1 MVSYQLMLEF
11 EVIEHVNKRPE
22 NPHPNP
28 SETPT
33 MLSNELQQ
41 TLYRALSLARD
52 LGHEYATLEHLLHAL
67 LDDVDAAPVLKAC
80 GVPLDEL
87 AAQLEEAFSSFE
99 VSGDADPE
107 PTLAFNRVVQR
118 ALNQMA
124 AAGKES
130 TTGAQVL
137 VAFFEEKNSLA
148 LSALERY
155 GITRLDALEYISHGK
170 TKVRIRSREDARAQ
184 VTGDGLQGKDD
195 LDAREDRASSN
206 DPLEA
211 YCVNLSRKARE
222 GKIDPLIGRE
232 RELERTLQI
241 LSRRSKNNPLL
252 VGDPGV
258 GKTAIVEGLA
268 LRIENGEVPAALEG
282 AVIYALDMGALV
294 AGTRYRGDFEERLKA
309 VMNAL
314 ETIPG
319 AILFIDEIHTV
330 VGAGAVSGGTLDA
343 SNILKPALS
352 GGLLRCIGATTYG
365 EYKALEKDRAFSRR
379 FQKIDI
385 EEPSFADALEIVRGI
400 APAYEAH
407 HKVKFT
413 PEALEAA
420 VSLSQKYITDR
431 KLPDKAIDVLDE
443 AGAVQTLS
451 RPKNVGVMHVS
462 PLRDRHGVVL
472 EKDAPLEPF
481 QIEPHHIEAVVAK
494 MARLPLGEVGVD
506 DTGRLATL
514 EQDLKAVVFGQDKAV
529 KEVADAVKL
538 SRAGLRAENK
548 PIGAYLFS
556 GPTGVGKTE
565 LAKRLAETLGAT
577 FLRFDMSEYMEKHT
591 VSRLIGAPPGY
602 VGFDQGGLLTDGVL
616 QNPRA
621 VVLLD
626 EIEKAHPDVYNIL
639 LQVMDYAKLTD
650 HNGKTVDFRGVVL
663 VMTTNAGA
671 AELARP
677 ALGFGG
683 GTRAGEE
690 LDAIKNLFTPEFR
703 NRLDAIVPFSPLSSA
718 VMTLVVGKFLKELE
732 GQLLE
737 KKVTLEVSPE
747 ALGWL
752 ALKGYDRSMGARP
765 LARVIQDTLKKLLAD
780 ELLFGRLKGGG
791 TVKVALEGGKLELK
805 SSPLE

>member
-1 MVSYQLMLEF
+1 
-11 EVIEHVNKRPE
+11 
-22 NPHPNP
+22 
-28 SETPT
+28 

-87 AAQLEEAFSSFE
+87 AARLEETFSSFE
-99 VSGDADPE
+99 VTEDPDTE
-107 PTLAFNRVVQR
+107 PTLAFNRTLQR
-118 ALNQMA
+118 AVNQMG
-124 AAGKES
+124 AAGKDR

-137 VAFFEEKNSLA
+137 VAFFEEKNSAA
-148 LSALERY
+148 LSALEHFSM
-155 GITRLDALEYISHGK
+155 TKLDALEYISHGK
-170 TKVRIRSREDARAQ
+170 TKVRIRSREDAREGENREG
-184 VTGDGLQGKDD
+184 VSSTPD
-195 LDAREDRASSN
+195 LGRSPPEGNEDRASSN

-211 YCVNLSRKARE
+211 YCINLSQKARD

-241 LSRRSKNNPLL
+241 LSRRRKNNPLL

-258 GKTAIVEGLA
+258 GKTALVEGLA
-268 LRIENGEVPAALEG
+268 LRIVGGDIPAAIKDAPL
-282 AVIYALDMGALV
+282 YALDMGALV

-309 VMNAL
+309 VMGAL
-314 ETIPG
+314 EGLPG

-352 GGLLRCIGATTYG
+352 GGTLRCIGATTYG

-379 FQKIDI
+379 FQKIDV
-385 EEPSFADALEIVRGI
+385 EEPSLKDALEIVRGL

-420 VSLSQKYITDR
+420 VTLSQKYITDR

-443 AGAVQTLS
+443 AGAVQTL
-451 RPKNVGVMHVS
+451 
-462 PLRDRHGVVL
+462 LRLPVPNFL
-472 EKDAPLEPF
+472 EKESEPM
-481 QIEPHHIEAVVAK
+481 ILTATHIEAVVAK

-506 DTGRLATL
+506 DTSKLATL
-514 EQDLKAVVFGQDKAV
+514 EADLKAVVYGQDKAV

-548 PIGAYLFS
+548 PVGAYLFS

-671 AELARP
+671 AELAKP
-677 ALGFGG
+677 TLGFGTS
-683 GTRAGEE
+683 TRAGEE
-690 LDAIKNLFTPEFR
+690 LEAIKNLFTPEFR
-703 NRLDAIVPFSPLSSA
+703 NRLDAIVPFAPLSSE
-718 VMTLVVGKFLKELE
+718 VMTLVVGKFLRELE

-737 KKVTLEVSPE
+737 KKVQLEVTRE
-747 ALGWL
+747 AQNWL
-752 ALKGYDRSMGARP
+752 ALKGYDRTMGARP
-765 LARVIQDTLKKLLAD
+765 LARVIQDTLKKPLAD
-780 ELLFGRLKGGG
+780 ELLFGRLKHGGR
-791 TVKVALEGGKLELK
+791 VQVALEGDKLELQVG
-805 SSPLE
+805 

>member
-1 MVSYQLMLEF
+1 
-11 EVIEHVNKRPE
+11 
-22 NPHPNP
+22 
-28 SETPT
+28 

-67 LDDVDAAPVLKAC
+67 LDDVDAAPVLRAC

-87 AAQLEEAFSSFE
+87 AAQLEETFSSFE
-99 VSGDADPE
+99 VTEDPDTE

-118 ALNQMA
+118 AMNQMA
-124 AAGKES
+124 AAGQES

-137 VAFFEEKNSLA
+137 VAFFDEKNALA
-148 LSALERY
+148 LLALERFSM
-155 GITRLDALEYISHGK
+155 TRLDALEYISHGK
-170 TKVRIRSREDARAQ
+170 TKVRIRSREDAREQ
-184 VTGDGLQGKDD
+184 VTGDGLQGTEEGDVGEE
-195 LDAREDRASSN
+195 RGNSN

-211 YCVNLSRKARE
+211 YCVNLSRKARD
-222 GKIDPLIGRE
+222 GRIDPLIGRE
-232 RELERTLQI
+232 KELERMLQI

-268 LRIENGEVPAALEG
+268 LRIEQGEVPAALEG
-282 AVIYALDMGALV
+282 ASLYALDMGALV

-314 ETIPG
+314 EGVPG

-352 GGLLRCIGATTYG
+352 GGALRCIGATTYG

-379 FQKIDI
+379 FQKIDV
-385 EEPSFADALEIVRGI
+385 EEPSYADALEIVRGI

-420 VSLSQKYITDR
+420 VTLSQKYITDR

-443 AGAVQTLS
+443 AGAVQTLRRKPS
-451 RPKNVGVMHVS
+451 NSSKKD
-462 PLRDRHGVVL
+462 LVL
-472 EKDAPLEPF
+472 EKELEPTVLT
-481 QIEPHHIEAVVAK
+481 PVDIEAVIAK

-506 DTGRLATL
+506 DTGKLATL
-514 EQDLKAVVFGQDKAV
+514 EADLKAVVFGQDKAV

-671 AELARP
+671 ADLARP

-703 NRLDAIVPFSPLSSA
+703 NRLDAIVPFAPLSSE
-718 VMTLVVGKFLKELE
+718 VMTLVVGKFLRELE
-732 GQLLE
+732 AQLLE
-737 KKVTLEVSPE
+737 KKVTLEVSSE
-747 ALGWL
+747 ALSWL
-752 ALKGYDRSMGARP
+752 ARKGYDRTMGARP
-765 LARVIQDTLKKLLAD
+765 LARVIQDTLKKPLAD
-780 ELLFGRLKGGG
+780 ELLFGKLKGGG
-791 TVKVALEGGKLELK
+791 AVKVALEGDRLELGVG
-805 SSPLE
+805 

>member
-1 MVSYQLMLEF
+1 
-11 EVIEHVNKRPE
+11 
-22 NPHPNP
+22 
-28 SETPT
+28 

-67 LDDVDAAPVLKAC
+67 LDDVDAAPVLRAC

-99 VSGDADPE
+99 VTEDPDTE

-118 ALNQMA
+118 AMNQMV

-137 VAFFEEKNSLA
+137 VAFFDEKNAVA
-148 LSALERY
+148 LLALERFAM
-155 GITRLDALEYISHGK
+155 TKLDALEYISHGK
-170 TKVRIRSREDARAQ
+170 TKVRIRSREDTREG
-184 VTGDGLQGKDD
+184 VSPEPD
-195 LDAREDRASSN
+195 LGRPQFEGNEDRASSN

-211 YCVNLSRKARE
+211 YCVNLSRKARN
-222 GKIDPLIGRE
+222 GRIDPLIGRA
-232 RELERTLQI
+232 RELERMLQI

-268 LRIENGEVPAALEG
+268 LRIEQSEVPAALER
-282 AVIYALDMGALV
+282 ASLFALDMGALV

-314 ETIPG
+314 EGVPG

-330 VGAGAVSGGTLDA
+330 VGAGAVSGGALDA

-352 GGLLRCIGATTYG
+352 GGTLRCIGATTYG
-365 EYKALEKDRAFSRR
+365 EYKVLEKDRAFSRR
-379 FQKIDI
+379 FQKIDV
-385 EEPSFADALEIVRGI
+385 EEPSFADTLEIVRGI

-407 HKVKFT
+407 HRVKFT

-420 VSLSQKYITDR
+420 VTLSQKYIADR

-451 RPKNVGVMHVS
+451 RPKSKAIVGASGSS
-462 PLRDRHGVVL
+462 PSLADSSANSL
-472 EKDAPLEPF
+472 ALDKSEQEENLEPF

-514 EQDLKAVVFGQDKAV
+514 EADLKAVVFGQDKAV

-565 LAKRLAETLGAT
+565 LAKRLSETLGAT

-671 AELARP
+671 SDLAKP

-683 GTRAGEE
+683 GSRAGEE
-690 LDAIKNLFTPEFR
+690 LEAIKNLFTPEFR
-703 NRLDAIVPFSPLSSA
+703 NRLDAIVPFAPLSSE
-718 VMTLVVGKFLKELE
+718 VMTLVVGKFLRELE
-732 GQLLE
+732 AQLLE
-737 KKVTLEVSPE
+737 KKVTLEVSSE
-747 ALGWL
+747 ALSWL
-752 ALKGYDRSMGARP
+752 ARKGYDRTMGARP

-791 TVKVALEGGKLELK
+791 AVKVALEGDRLELGVG
-805 SSPLE
+805 

>member
-1 MVSYQLMLEF
+1 
-11 EVIEHVNKRPE
+11 
-22 NPHPNP
+22 
-28 SETPT
+28 

-87 AAQLEEAFSSFE
+87 AARLEETFSSFE
-99 VSGDADPE
+99 VTEDPDTE
-107 PTLAFNRVVQR
+107 PTLAFNRTLQR
-118 ALNQMA
+118 AVNQMG
-124 AAGKES
+124 AAGKDR

-137 VAFFEEKNSLA
+137 VAFFEEKNSAA
-148 LSALERY
+148 LSALEHFSM
-155 GITRLDALEYISHGK
+155 TKLDALEYISHGK
-170 TKVRIRSREDARAQ
+170 TKVRIRSREDAREGENREG
-184 VTGDGLQGKDD
+184 VSSTPDSGRSPPEGN
-195 LDAREDRASSN
+195 EDRASSN

-211 YCVNLSRKARE
+211 YCVNLSQKARD

-241 LSRRSKNNPLL
+241 LSRRRKNNPLL

-258 GKTAIVEGLA
+258 GKTALVEGLA
-268 LRIENGEVPAALEG
+268 LRIVGGDIPAAIKDAPL
-282 AVIYALDMGALV
+282 YALDMGALV

-309 VMNAL
+309 VMGAL
-314 ETIPG
+314 EGLPG

-352 GGLLRCIGATTYG
+352 GGTLRCIGATTYG

-379 FQKIDI
+379 FQKIDV
-385 EEPSFADALEIVRGI
+385 EEPSLKDALEIVRGL

-420 VSLSQKYITDR
+420 VTLSQKYITDR

-443 AGAVQTLS
+443 AGAVQTL
-451 RPKNVGVMHVS
+451 
-462 PLRDRHGVVL
+462 LRLPVPNFL
-472 EKDAPLEPF
+472 KKENEPM
-481 QIEPHHIEAVVAK
+481 ILTATHIEAVVAK

-506 DTGRLATL
+506 DTSKLATL
-514 EQDLKAVVFGQDKAV
+514 EADLKAVVYGQDKAV

-548 PIGAYLFS
+548 PVGAYLFS

-671 AELARP
+671 AELAKP
-677 ALGFGG
+677 TLGFGTS
-683 GTRAGEE
+683 TRAGEE
-690 LDAIKNLFTPEFR
+690 LEAIKNLFTPEFR
-703 NRLDAIVPFSPLSSA
+703 NRLDAIVPFAPLSSE
-718 VMTLVVGKFLKELE
+718 VMTLVVGKFLRELE

-737 KKVTLEVSPE
+737 KKVRLEVTRE
-747 ALGWL
+747 AQNWL
-752 ALKGYDRSMGARP
+752 ALKGYDRTMGARP
-765 LARVIQDTLKKLLAD
+765 LARVIQDHLKKPLAD
-780 ELLFGRLKGGG
+780 ELLFGRLKHGGR
-791 TVKVALEGGKLELK
+791 VQVALEGDKLELQVG
-805 SSPLE
+805 

>member
-1 MVSYQLMLEF
+1 
-11 EVIEHVNKRPE
+11 
-22 NPHPNP
+22 
-28 SETPT
+28 

-87 AAQLEEAFSSFE
+87 AARLEETFSSFE
-99 VSGDADPE
+99 VTEDPDTE
-107 PTLAFNRVVQR
+107 PTLAFNRTLQR
-118 ALNQMA
+118 AVNQMG
-124 AAGKES
+124 AAGKDR

-137 VAFFEEKNSLA
+137 VAFFEEKNSAA
-148 LSALERY
+148 LSALEHFSM
-155 GITRLDALEYISHGK
+155 TKLDALEYISHGK
-170 TKVRIRSREDARAQ
+170 TKVRIRSREDAREGENREG
-184 VTGDGLQGKDD
+184 VSSTPDSGRSPPEGN
-195 LDAREDRASSN
+195 EDRASSN

-211 YCVNLSRKARE
+211 YCINLSQKARD

-241 LSRRSKNNPLL
+241 LSRRRKNNPLL

-258 GKTAIVEGLA
+258 GKTALVEGLA
-268 LRIENGEVPAALEG
+268 LRIVGGDIPAAIKDAPL
-282 AVIYALDMGALV
+282 YALDMGALV

-309 VMNAL
+309 VMGAL
-314 ETIPG
+314 EGLPG

-352 GGLLRCIGATTYG
+352 GGTLRCIGATTYG

-379 FQKIDI
+379 FQKIDV
-385 EEPSFADALEIVRGI
+385 EEPSLKDALEIVRGL

-420 VSLSQKYITDR
+420 VTLSQKYITDR

-443 AGAVQTLS
+443 AGAVQTLL
-451 RPKNVGVMHVS
+451 RPPVPNF
-462 PLRDRHGVVL
+462 L
-472 EKDAPLEPF
+472 EKESEPM
-481 QIEPHHIEAVVAK
+481 ILTATHIEAVVAK

-506 DTGRLATL
+506 DTSKLATL
-514 EQDLKAVVFGQDKAV
+514 EADLKAVVYGQDKAV

-671 AELARP
+671 AELAKP
-677 ALGFGG
+677 TLGFGTS
-683 GTRAGEE
+683 TRAGEE
-690 LDAIKNLFTPEFR
+690 LEAIKNLFTPEFR
-703 NRLDAIVPFSPLSSA
+703 NRLDAIVPFAPLSSE
-718 VMTLVVGKFLKELE
+718 VMTLVVGKFLRELE

-737 KKVTLEVSPE
+737 KKVQLEVTRE
-747 ALGWL
+747 AQNWL
-752 ALKGYDRSMGARP
+752 ALKGYDRTMGARP
-765 LARVIQDTLKKLLAD
+765 LARVIQDHLKKPLAD
-780 ELLFGRLKGGG
+780 ELLFGRLKHGGR
-791 TVKVALEGGKLELK
+791 VQVALEGDKLELQVG
-805 SSPLE
+805 

>member
-1 MVSYQLMLEF
+1 
-11 EVIEHVNKRPE
+11 
-22 NPHPNP
+22 
-28 SETPT
+28 

-87 AAQLEEAFSSFE
+87 AARLEETFSSFE
-99 VSGDADPE
+99 VTEDPDTE
-107 PTLAFNRVVQR
+107 PTLAFNRTLQR
-118 ALNQMA
+118 AVNQMG
-124 AAGKES
+124 AAGKDR

-137 VAFFEEKNSLA
+137 VAFFEEKNSAA
-148 LSALERY
+148 LSALEHFSM
-155 GITRLDALEYISHGK
+155 TKLDALEYISHGK
-170 TKVRIRSREDARAQ
+170 TKVRIRSREDAREGENREG
-184 VTGDGLQGKDD
+184 VSSTPD
-195 LDAREDRASSN
+195 LGRSPPEGNEDRASSN

-211 YCVNLSRKARE
+211 YCVNLSQKARD

-241 LSRRSKNNPLL
+241 LSRRRKNNPLL

-258 GKTAIVEGLA
+258 GKTALVEGLA
-268 LRIENGEVPAALEG
+268 LRIVGGDIPAAIKDAPL
-282 AVIYALDMGALV
+282 YALDMGALV

-309 VMNAL
+309 VMGAL
-314 ETIPG
+314 EGLPG

-352 GGLLRCIGATTYG
+352 GGTLRCIGATTYG

-379 FQKIDI
+379 FQKIDV
-385 EEPSFADALEIVRGI
+385 EEPSLKDALEIVRGL

-420 VSLSQKYITDR
+420 VTLSQKYITDR

-443 AGAVQTLS
+443 AGAVQTLL
-451 RPKNVGVMHVS
+451 RPPVPNF
-462 PLRDRHGVVL
+462 L
-472 EKDAPLEPF
+472 EKENEPM
-481 QIEPHHIEAVVAK
+481 ILTATHIEAVVAK

-506 DTGRLATL
+506 DTSKLATL
-514 EQDLKAVVFGQDKAV
+514 EADLKAVVYGQDKAV
-529 KEVADAVKL
+529 KEVSDAVKL

-671 AELARP
+671 AELAKP
-677 ALGFGG
+677 TLGFGTS
-683 GTRAGEE
+683 TRAGEE
-690 LDAIKNLFTPEFR
+690 LEAIKNLFTPEFR
-703 NRLDAIVPFSPLSSA
+703 NRLDAIVPFAPLSSE
-718 VMTLVVGKFLKELE
+718 VMTLVVGKFLRELE

-737 KKVTLEVSPE
+737 KKVRLEVTRE
-747 ALGWL
+747 AQNWL
-752 ALKGYDRSMGARP
+752 ALKGYDRTMGARP
-765 LARVIQDTLKKLLAD
+765 LARVIQDHLKKPLAD
-780 ELLFGRLKGGG
+780 ELLFGRLKHGGR
-791 TVKVALEGGKLELK
+791 VQVALEGDKLELQV
-805 SSPLE
+805 S

>member
-1 MVSYQLMLEF
+1 
-11 EVIEHVNKRPE
+11 
-22 NPHPNP
+22 
-28 SETPT
+28 

-87 AAQLEEAFSSFE
+87 AARLEETFSSFE
-99 VSGDADPE
+99 VTVDPDTE
-107 PTLAFNRVVQR
+107 PTLAFNRTLQR
-118 ALNQMA
+118 AVNQMG
-124 AAGKES
+124 AAGKDR

-137 VAFFEEKNSLA
+137 VAFFEEKNSAA
-148 LSALERY
+148 LSALEHFSM
-155 GITRLDALEYISHGK
+155 TKLDALEYISHGK
-170 TKVRIRSREDARAQ
+170 TKVRIRSREDAREGENREG
-184 VTGDGLQGKDD
+184 VSSTPD
-195 LDAREDRASSN
+195 LGRSPPEGNEDRASSN

-211 YCVNLSRKARE
+211 YCVNLSQKARD

-241 LSRRSKNNPLL
+241 LSRRRKNNPLL

-258 GKTAIVEGLA
+258 GKTALVEGLA
-268 LRIENGEVPAALEG
+268 LRIVGGDIPAAIKDAPL
-282 AVIYALDMGALV
+282 YALDMGALV

-309 VMNAL
+309 VMGAL
-314 ETIPG
+314 EGLPG

-352 GGLLRCIGATTYG
+352 GGTLRCIGATTYG

-379 FQKIDI
+379 FQKIDV
-385 EEPSFADALEIVRGI
+385 EEPSLKDALEIVRGL

-420 VSLSQKYITDR
+420 VTLSQKYITDR

-443 AGAVQTLS
+443 AGAVQTL
-451 RPKNVGVMHVS
+451 
-462 PLRDRHGVVL
+462 LRLPVPNFL
-472 EKDAPLEPF
+472 EKESEPM
-481 QIEPHHIEAVVAK
+481 ILTATHIEAVVAK

-506 DTGRLATL
+506 DTSKLATL
-514 EQDLKAVVFGQDKAV
+514 EADLKAVVYGQDKAV

-548 PIGAYLFS
+548 PVGAYLFS

-671 AELARP
+671 AELAKP
-677 ALGFGG
+677 TLGFGTS
-683 GTRAGEE
+683 TRAGEE
-690 LDAIKNLFTPEFR
+690 LEAIKNLFTPEFR
-703 NRLDAIVPFSPLSSA
+703 NRLDAIVPFAPLSSE
-718 VMTLVVGKFLKELE
+718 VMTLVVGKFLRELE

-737 KKVTLEVSPE
+737 KKVRLEVTRE
-747 ALGWL
+747 AQNWL
-752 ALKGYDRSMGARP
+752 ALKGYDRTMGARP
-765 LARVIQDTLKKLLAD
+765 LARVIQDHLKKPLAD
-780 ELLFGRLKGGG
+780 ELLFGLLKHGGR
-791 TVKVALEGGKLELK
+791 VQVALEGDKLELQVG
-805 SSPLE
+805 

>member
-1 MVSYQLMLEF
+1 
-11 EVIEHVNKRPE
+11 
-22 NPHPNP
+22 
-28 SETPT
+28 

-87 AAQLEEAFSSFE
+87 AARLEETFSSFE
-99 VSGDADPE
+99 VTVDPDTE
-107 PTLAFNRVVQR
+107 PTLAFNRTLQR
-118 ALNQMA
+118 AVNQMG
-124 AAGKES
+124 AAGKDR

-137 VAFFEEKNSLA
+137 VAFFEEKNSAA
-148 LSALERY
+148 LSALEHFSM
-155 GITRLDALEYISHGK
+155 TKLDALEYISHGK
-170 TKVRIRSREDARAQ
+170 TKVRIRSREDAREGENREG
-184 VTGDGLQGKDD
+184 VSSTPD
-195 LDAREDRASSN
+195 LGHSPPEGNEDRASSN

-211 YCVNLSRKARE
+211 YCVNLSQKARD

-241 LSRRSKNNPLL
+241 LSRRRKNNPLL

-258 GKTAIVEGLA
+258 GKTALVEGLA
-268 LRIENGEVPAALEG
+268 LRIVGGDIPAAIKDAPL
-282 AVIYALDMGALV
+282 YALDMGALV

-309 VMNAL
+309 VMGAL
-314 ETIPG
+314 EGLPG

-352 GGLLRCIGATTYG
+352 GGTLRCIGATTYG

-379 FQKIDI
+379 FQKIDV
-385 EEPSFADALEIVRGI
+385 EEPSLKDALEIVRGL

-420 VSLSQKYITDR
+420 VTLSQKYITDR

-443 AGAVQTLS
+443 AGAVQTLL
-451 RPKNVGVMHVS
+451 RPPVPNF
-462 PLRDRHGVVL
+462 L
-472 EKDAPLEPF
+472 EKESEPM
-481 QIEPHHIEAVVAK
+481 ILTATHIEAVVAK
-494 MARLPLGEVGVD
+494 MARLPLGEVGMD
-506 DTGRLATL
+506 DTSKLATL
-514 EQDLKAVVFGQDKAV
+514 EADLKAVVYGQDKAV

-548 PIGAYLFS
+548 PVGAYLFS

-671 AELARP
+671 AELAKP
-677 ALGFGG
+677 TLGFGTS
-683 GTRAGEE
+683 TRAGEE
-690 LDAIKNLFTPEFR
+690 LEAIKNLFTPEFR
-703 NRLDAIVPFSPLSSA
+703 NRLDAIVPFAPLSSE
-718 VMTLVVGKFLKELE
+718 VMTLVVGKFLRELE

-737 KKVTLEVSPE
+737 KKVQLEVTSE
-747 ALGWL
+747 AQNWL
-752 ALKGYDRSMGARP
+752 ALKGYDRTMGARP
-765 LARVIQDTLKKLLAD
+765 LARVIQDHLKKPLAD
-780 ELLFGRLKGGG
+780 ELLFGLLKHGGR
-791 TVKVALEGGKLELK
+791 VQVALEGDKLELQVG
-805 SSPLE
+805 

>member
-1 MVSYQLMLEF
+1 
-11 EVIEHVNKRPE
+11 
-22 NPHPNP
+22 
-28 SETPT
+28 

-87 AAQLEEAFSSFE
+87 AARLEETFSSFE
-99 VSGDADPE
+99 VTEDPDTE
-107 PTLAFNRVVQR
+107 PTLAFNRTLQR
-118 ALNQMA
+118 AVNQMG
-124 AAGKES
+124 AAGKDR

-137 VAFFEEKNSLA
+137 VAFFEEKNSAA
-148 LSALERY
+148 LSALEHFSM
-155 GITRLDALEYISHGK
+155 TKLDALEYISHGK
-170 TKVRIRSREDARAQ
+170 TKVRIRSREDAREGENREG
-184 VTGDGLQGKDD
+184 VSSTPD
-195 LDAREDRASSN
+195 LGRSPPEGNEDRASSN

-211 YCVNLSRKARE
+211 YCVNLSQKARD

-241 LSRRSKNNPLL
+241 LSRRRKNNPLL

-258 GKTAIVEGLA
+258 GKTALVEGLA
-268 LRIENGEVPAALEG
+268 LRIVGGDIPAAIKDAPL
-282 AVIYALDMGALV
+282 YALDMGALV

-309 VMNAL
+309 VMGAL
-314 ETIPG
+314 EGLPG

-352 GGLLRCIGATTYG
+352 GGTLRCIGATTYG

-379 FQKIDI
+379 FQKIDV
-385 EEPSFADALEIVRGI
+385 EEPSLKDALEIVRGL

-420 VSLSQKYITDR
+420 VTLSQKYITDR

-443 AGAVQTLS
+443 AGAVQTL
-451 RPKNVGVMHVS
+451 
-462 PLRDRHGVVL
+462 LRLPVPNFL
-472 EKDAPLEPF
+472 EKESEPM
-481 QIEPHHIEAVVAK
+481 ILTATHIEAVVAK

-506 DTGRLATL
+506 DTSKLATL
-514 EQDLKAVVFGQDKAV
+514 EADLKAVVYGQDKAV

-671 AELARP
+671 AELAKP
-677 ALGFGG
+677 TLGFGTS
-683 GTRAGEE
+683 TRAGEE
-690 LDAIKNLFTPEFR
+690 LEAIKNLFTPEFR
-703 NRLDAIVPFSPLSSA
+703 NRLDAIVPFAPLSSE
-718 VMTLVVGKFLKELE
+718 VMTLVVGKFLRELE

-737 KKVTLEVSPE
+737 KKVRLEVTRE
-747 ALGWL
+747 AQNWL
-752 ALKGYDRSMGARP
+752 ALKGYDRTMGARP
-765 LARVIQDTLKKLLAD
+765 LARVIQDHLKKPLAD
-780 ELLFGRLKGGG
+780 ELLFGRLKHGGR
-791 TVKVALEGGKLELK
+791 VQVALEGDKLELQV
-805 SSPLE
+805 S

>member
-1 MVSYQLMLEF
+1 
-11 EVIEHVNKRPE
+11 
-22 NPHPNP
+22 
-28 SETPT
+28 

-67 LDDVDAAPVLKAC
+67 LDDVDAAPVLRAC

-99 VSGDADPE
+99 VTEDPDTE
-107 PTLAFNRVVQR
+107 PTLAFNRTVQR
-118 ALNQMA
+118 AMNQMA
-124 AAGKES
+124 AAGQES

-148 LSALERY
+148 LMALERFSM
-155 GITRLDALEYISHGK
+155 TRLDALEYISHGK
-170 TKVRIRSREDARAQ
+170 TKVRIRSREDVREQ
-184 VTGDGLQGKDD
+184 VAGDRLQGTQEG
-195 LDAREDRASSN
+195 DAREERGNSN

-211 YCVNLSRKARE
+211 YCVNLSRKARD
-222 GKIDPLIGRE
+222 GRIDPLIGRE
-232 RELERTLQI
+232 RELERMLQI

-268 LRIENGEVPAALEG
+268 LRIEGGEVPAALEG
-282 AVIYALDMGALV
+282 ASLYALDMGALV

-314 ETIPG
+314 EAVTG

-352 GGLLRCIGATTYG
+352 GGSLRCIGATTYG

-385 EEPSFADALEIVRGI
+385 EEPSYADALEIVRGI

-407 HKVKFT
+407 HRVKFS

-420 VSLSQKYITDR
+420 VSLSQKYIADR

-443 AGAVQTLS
+443 AGAVQTLL
-451 RPKNVGVMHVS
+451 RPKSKASVGASGVLDNTAPSGPVRSS
-462 PLRDRHGVVL
+462 PSPANSSENALTL
-472 EKDAPLEPF
+472 EKSEQEETLEPF

-506 DTGRLATL
+506 DTSKLATL
-514 EQDLKAVVFGQDKAV
+514 EADLKAVVYGQDKAV

-671 AELARP
+671 SDLAKP

-683 GTRAGEE
+683 GSRAGEE
-690 LDAIKNLFTPEFR
+690 LEAIKNLFTPEFR
-703 NRLDAIVPFSPLSSA
+703 NRLDAIVPFVPLSSE
-718 VMTLVVGKFLKELE
+718 VMTLVVGKFLRELE
-732 GQLLE
+732 AQLFE

-747 ALGWL
+747 ALSWL
-752 ALKGYDRSMGARP
+752 SRKGYDRTMGARP
-765 LARVIQDTLKKLLAD
+765 LARVIQDTLKKPLAD

-791 TVKVALEGGKLELK
+791 AVKVALEGDRLALGFGLERP
-805 SSPLE
+805 PLT

>member
-1 MVSYQLMLEF
+1 M
-11 EVIEHVNKRPE
+11 
-22 NPHPNP
+22 
-28 SETPT
+28 
-33 MLSNELQQ
+33 
-41 TLYRALSLARD
+41 
-52 LGHEYATLEHLLHAL
+52 GHEYATLEHLLHAL
-67 LDDVDAAPVLKAC
+67 LDDVDAAPVLRAC

-99 VSGDADPE
+99 VTEDPDTE

-118 ALNQMA
+118 AMNQMA
-124 AAGKES
+124 AAGQES

-137 VAFFEEKNSLA
+137 VAFFEEKNAVA
-148 LSALERY
+148 LMALERFSM
-155 GITRLDALEYISHGK
+155 TKLDALEYISHGK
-170 TKVRIRSREDARAQ
+170 TKVRIRSREDAREG
-184 VTGDGLQGKDD
+184 VTGDRLQGTEEGDVGEE
-195 LDAREDRASSN
+195 RGNSN

-211 YCVNLSRKARE
+211 YCVNLSRKARD
-222 GKIDPLIGRE
+222 GRIDPLIGRA
-232 RELERTLQI
+232 RELERMLQI

-268 LRIENGEVPAALEG
+268 LRIEQGEVPTALEG
-282 AVIYALDMGALV
+282 ASLYALDMGALV

-314 ETIPG
+314 ETVPG

-352 GGLLRCIGATTYG
+352 GGTLRCIGATTYG

-385 EEPSFADALEIVRGI
+385 EEPSFADTLEIVRGI

-407 HKVKFT
+407 HRVKFT

-420 VSLSQKYITDR
+420 VTLSQKYITDR

-443 AGAVQTLS
+443 AGAVQTL
-451 RPKNVGVMHVS
+451 RRKPRIQEGIA
-462 PLRDRHGVVL
+462 L
-472 EKDAPLEPF
+472 EKEFEP
-481 QIEPHHIEAVVAK
+481 EVLTPVDIEAVVAK

-506 DTGRLATL
+506 DTSRLATL
-514 EQDLKAVVFGQDKAV
+514 EADLKAVVFGQDKAV

-591 VSRLIGAPPGY
+591 ISRLIGAPPGY

-671 AELARP
+671 SDLAKP

-683 GTRAGEE
+683 GSRAGEE
-690 LDAIKNLFTPEFR
+690 LEAIKNLFTPEFR
-703 NRLDAIVPFSPLSSA
+703 NRLDAIVPFAPLSSE
-718 VMTLVVGKFLKELE
+718 VMTLVVGKFLRELE
-732 GQLLE
+732 AQLFE

-747 ALGWL
+747 ALSWL
-752 ALKGYDRSMGARP
+752 ARKGYDRTMGARP
-765 LARVIQDTLKKLLAD
+765 LARVIQDTLKKPLAD

-791 TVKVALEGGKLELK
+791 AVKVALEGDVLELGVG
-805 SSPLE
+805 

>member
-1 MVSYQLMLEF
+1 
-11 EVIEHVNKRPE
+11 
-22 NPHPNP
+22 
-28 SETPT
+28 

-87 AAQLEEAFSSFE
+87 AARLEETFSSFE
-99 VSGDADPE
+99 VTEDPDTE
-107 PTLAFNRVVQR
+107 PTLAFNRTLQR
-118 ALNQMA
+118 AVNQMG
-124 AAGKES
+124 AAGKDR

-137 VAFFEEKNSLA
+137 VAFFEEKNSAA
-148 LSALERY
+148 LSALEHFSM
-155 GITRLDALEYISHGK
+155 TKLDALEYISHGK
-170 TKVRIRSREDARAQ
+170 TKVRIRSREDAREGENREG
-184 VTGDGLQGKDD
+184 VSSTPDSGRSPLEGN
-195 LDAREDRASSN
+195 EDRASSN

-211 YCVNLSRKARE
+211 YCINLSQKARD

-241 LSRRSKNNPLL
+241 LSRRRKNNPLL

-258 GKTAIVEGLA
+258 GKTALVEGLA
-268 LRIENGEVPAALEG
+268 LRIVGGDIPAAIKDAPL
-282 AVIYALDMGALV
+282 YALDMGALV

-309 VMNAL
+309 VMRAL
-314 ETIPG
+314 EGLPG

-352 GGLLRCIGATTYG
+352 GGTLRCIGATTYG

-379 FQKIDI
+379 FQKIDV
-385 EEPSFADALEIVRGI
+385 EEPSLKDALEIVRGL

-420 VSLSQKYITDR
+420 VTLSQKYITDR

-443 AGAVQTLS
+443 AGAVQTL
-451 RPKNVGVMHVS
+451 
-462 PLRDRHGVVL
+462 LRLPVPNFL
-472 EKDAPLEPF
+472 EKESEPM
-481 QIEPHHIEAVVAK
+481 ILTATHIEAVVAK

-506 DTGRLATL
+506 DTSKLATL
-514 EQDLKAVVFGQDKAV
+514 EADLKAVVYGQDKAV

-671 AELARP
+671 AELAKP
-677 ALGFGG
+677 TLGFGTS
-683 GTRAGEE
+683 TRAGEE
-690 LDAIKNLFTPEFR
+690 LEAIKNLFTPEFR
-703 NRLDAIVPFSPLSSA
+703 NRLDAIVPFAPLSSE
-718 VMTLVVGKFLKELE
+718 VMTLVVGKFLRELE

-737 KKVTLEVSPE
+737 KKVRLEVTRE
-747 ALGWL
+747 AQNWL
-752 ALKGYDRSMGARP
+752 ALKGYDRTMGARP
-765 LARVIQDTLKKLLAD
+765 LARVIQDTLKKPLAD
-780 ELLFGRLKGGG
+780 ELLFGRLKHGGR
-791 TVKVALEGGKLELK
+791 VQVALEGDKLELQVG
-805 SSPLE
+805 